1 MAGSSLSSLDASLL
15 NRLAVNP
22 STTSNAAALNESRQI
37 ALALVGS
44 GAFWRSTLEHSTRAE
59 LIAAAASTNSKS
71 LPPCLIE
78 ALGEDYESVD
88 PFLLQHG
95 PETLGL
101 VARRVPAW
109 RSPPSRLAELFLSL
123 HTPGTCEDA
132 SVFGSESESGQFH
145 IADLVALGNEWLR
158 FLDASGADDD
168 EDAAAETAL
177 LDELKRLGYPH
188 RARALVVPNLPPP
201 TTPPRVV
208 LKLSIRG
215 AEEEE
220 EEEPAPPQPFELGG
234 VQEEEEPSPPTPF
247 EVSPMVTDEAAVAT
261 TTLKRSH
268 AWTTTPVTDE
278 QEDEDGAKKKKRAR
292 LVDAAFNAAE
302 AWSPTFF
309 RGALARA
316 AALF

>member
-59 LIAAAASTNSKS
+59 LIAAAVSTNSKS

-132 SVFGSESESGQFH
+132 SVFGDESESGQFH

-220 EEEPAPPQPFELGG
+220 EPAPPQPFELGG

-268 AWTTTPVTDE
+268 ASTTTPVTDE
-278 QEDEDGAKKKKRAR
+278 QEDEDGAKKKQRAR

-302 AWSPTFF
+302 AWSPAFF